1 MVCCFSSGQLAK
13 LPQQFSKL
21 TSFVVAD
28 ADWWRC
34 PDGHQWAEPAAPAQ
48 NAADALRHQRAAR
61 PLRLPGLPWWEP
73 DKPGTDGWD
82 FAARYGVATLGRELL
97 SVAQVS
103 MGKRLC

>member
-34 PDGHQWAEPAAPAQ
+34 PNNHQWAEPADACPECGGRASPPAGGK
-48 NAADALRHQRAAR
+48 AAQAT
-61 PLRLPGLPWWEP
+61 GLPWWEP

-82 FAARYGVATLGRELL
+82 YAARYGVATLGRELL
-97 SVAQVS
+97 SVARGS
-103 MGKRLC
+103 ALII